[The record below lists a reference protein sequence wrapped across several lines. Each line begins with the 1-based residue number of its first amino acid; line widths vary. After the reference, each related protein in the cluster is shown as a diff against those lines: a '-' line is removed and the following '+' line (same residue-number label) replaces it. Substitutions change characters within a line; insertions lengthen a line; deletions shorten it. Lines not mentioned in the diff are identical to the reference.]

1 MFPLGYTA
9 WVSVHDWSL
18 LGGKG
23 DFVGLEN
30 YREVL
35 GNPYFTKQLVNTI
48 SIFLLSSVPQILIA
62 LVLAA
67 LLDNQLRGRTM
78 WRMSILLPFVVS
90 PVAVAI
96 IFGSL
101 YGDRYGLVNEV
112 LALVGVDPVAWH
124 TNRFA
129 SHVAIATMVNWRWT
143 GYNALI
149 FLAAMQA
156 VPRELYESASI
167 DGASRVRQFTA
178 ITVPMIRPTMIFVII
193 TSTIGGLQI
202 FAEPRLFDDTT
213 ARNGGSDRQFGTITM
228 LIYDFGWQLRDLGR
242 ASATAWLLFLVIC
255 VFAVVNFL
263 LIRRVGHQWRRAM
276 SRRPGFLVYGLLIAF
291 VLGSA
296 APLYWSFLLGSPDQG
311 GRRPG
316 HPAAAAGWPL
326 PRQRPAGARLHPVL
340 EGARQQPAGVDD
352 RPPARSCSSAPWR
365 ATPSPSCAS
374 GERVPLLVFVI
385 ATMAVPTQLG
395 VVPLFILMSKLGW
408 AGSIWSVIIPWHGHR
423 LRRLLHAPVPRRRR
437 ARTS

>member
-1 MFPLGYTA
+1 VSTHLPTRGGDTEQVSPPRPGPSSVPAPQPSPWRQRVSRLDVTLSPYLYIAPFFVLFLVIGMFPLGYTA

-23 DFVGLEN
+23 EFVGLEN

-35 GNPYFTKQLVNTI
+35 ENPYFTKQLVNTI
-48 SIFLLSSVPQILIA
+48 SIFLISSIPQVLIA
-62 LVLAA
+62 LVLAG
-67 LLDNQLRGRTM
+67 LLDNQLRARTT

-101 YGDRYGLVNEV
+101 YGDRYGLVNE
-112 LALVGVDPVAWH
+112 LLGLVGIDPVAWH

-129 SHVAIATMVNWRWT
+129 SHVAIASMVNWRWT

-156 VPRELYESASI
+156 VPRDLYESASI
-167 DGASRVRQFTA
+167 DGASRLRQFTA
-178 ITVPMIRPTMIFVII
+178 ITVPMIRPTMIFIII

-263 LIRRVGHQWRRAM
+263 LIRRVGA
-276 SRRPGFLVYGLLIAF
+276 I
-291 VLGSA
+291 
-296 APLYWSFLLGSPDQG
+296 G
-311 GRRPG
+311 GRR
-316 HPAAAAGWPL
+316 
-326 PRQRPAGARLHPVL
+326 
-340 EGARQQPAGVDD
+340 
-352 RPPARSCSSAPWR
+352 
-365 ATPSPSCAS
+365 
-374 GERVPLLVFVI
+374 
-385 ATMAVPTQLG
+385 
-395 VVPLFILMSKLGW
+395 
-408 AGSIWSVIIPWHGHR
+408 
-423 LRRLLHAPVPRRRR
+423 
-437 ARTS
+437 